1 MDELE
6 FQRILNLFPVVRP
19 RDYHADSESSTR
31 QSTVQPPPNE
41 ERKEWQDAWDGSDEK
56 EIAIQEIEHDSFWA
70 KLKMAAEKKVGAA
83 KAEQFCKAFRTIHKK
98 LVYEEMSLDAARSF
112 LSSPKNYGE

>member
-19 RDYHADSESSTR
+19 RDYHADSVSSTR
-31 QSTVQPPPNE
+31 QSTAQHPQNE
-41 ERKEWQDAWDGSDEK
+41 EQKEWQDAWDGSDEM

-70 KLKMAAEKKVGAA
+70 KLKMAAEKKV
-83 KAEQFCKAFRTIHKK
+83 
-98 LVYEEMSLDAARSF
+98 YEEMSLDAARSF
-112 LSSPKNYGE
+112 LSSSKSYGE